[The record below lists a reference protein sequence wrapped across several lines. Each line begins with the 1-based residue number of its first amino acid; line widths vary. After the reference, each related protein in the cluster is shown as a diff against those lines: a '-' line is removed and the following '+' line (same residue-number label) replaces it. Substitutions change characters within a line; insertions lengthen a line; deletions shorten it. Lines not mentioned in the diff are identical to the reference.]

1 MGNLVKN
8 ATKKKNVKKGPP
20 EFKVGQKKKCV
31 ASILCK
37 RKKEGNPPNI
47 KKKNLSISVGPS
59 ILITNLHLYV
69 LRSILHN
76 SVNCILSLCFARKYI
91 IKGDKICLSYCI
103 RLH

>member
-1 MGNLVKN
+1 MQLR
-8 ATKKKNVKKGPP
+8 KKCKKSPP

-47 KKKNLSISVGPS
+47 KKKLVNFCRPFDTYYQFTFVRAKINS
-59 ILITNLHLYV
+59 TY
-69 LRSILHN
+69 N

>member
-1 MGNLVKN
+1 MQLR
-8 ATKKKNVKKGPP
+8 KKNVKKSPP
-20 EFKVGQKKKCV
+20 EFKVGQKKKYV

-37 RKKEGNPPNI
+37 RKKKE
-47 KKKNLSISVGPS
+47 
-59 ILITNLHLYV
+59 ILPYKEKLVNFCRPFDTYYQFTFVRAKINSTY
-69 LRSILHN
+69 N